1 IHSKELVSFFLDRGF
16 PVDQKNRSGKT
27 GLHIA
32 SEKGFCEIAE
42 LLIQKGASVNAFEH
56 KKDEKWPM
64 LTPLHYA
71 SWKGNICI
79 IKKLINNGA
88 GLSFLSESGFTP
100 LHSAASAGKT
110 SAAEVLLSA
119 GADLLIEDRRGRMP
133 FHTAFENDRIQTGLF
148 LLEKTL
154 EKSTCSF
161 QSFRNG
167 FCLKGRFS
175 RKIGHSRISQNSSC
189 SQSSEADF
197 RVC

>member
-1 IHSKELVSFFLDRGF
+1 
-16 PVDQKNRSGKT
+16 
-27 GLHIA
+27 
-32 SEKGFCEIAE
+32 
-42 LLIQKGASVNAFEH
+42 
-56 KKDEKWPM
+56 M

-71 SWKGNICI
+71 AWKGNICI